1 MLELRRVQILATL
14 AVEGTMTATAAR
26 LHLTT
31 SAVSQQ
37 VALLEKE
44 VGLPLLVRS
53 GRNVILNEAGH
64 ALVGHYAQIAEAV
77 EEAEAHLRTFHS
89 DVRGSLAISTFP
101 SFCSVVLPEALMELR
116 RDHPGLSTYVRD
128 LEPLESI
135 AQLRGGGIDIAVVDD
150 VHDLELDGI
159 VTVELGRDEVLLCAS
174 PDHRPAQGPAGLTIA
189 LADYADVPWVLD
201 VEGSAFATF
210 VRSVCRDAGFEPRVV
225 ANCSNLVA
233 SLGLVRAG
241 YGVALMSELNLGPA
255 TADLVV
261 RRVDPPVRRAILVA
275 MRASSVQAP
284 SVRAVVQA
292 LRRATRARA
301 GSRRGAPHG
310 SAHGS
315 APGSAPGAVEAIG
328 SA

>member
-64 ALVGHYAQIAEAV
+64 ALVGHYAQIA

-261 RRVDPPVRRAILVA
+261 RRVDPPVQRAILVA

-301 GSRRGAPHG
+301 GARRGAPHG

-315 APGSAPGAVEAIG
+315 APGSAPGAVEGIG

>member
-1 MLELRRVQILATL
+1 MLELRRLQILATL

-37 VALLEKE
+37 IALLEKE

-53 GRNVILNEAGH
+53 GRNVTLNEAGH
-64 ALVGHYAQIAEAV
+64 ALVGHYAHIAEAV

-89 DVRGSLAISTFP
+89 DVRGTIAISTFP
-101 SFCSVVLPEALMELR
+101 SFCSVVLPEALMALR
-116 RDHPGLSTYVRD
+116 RAYPRLQTSVCDM
-128 LEPLESI
+128 EPLESI
-135 AQLRGGGIDIAVVDD
+135 AQLRGGGVDIAVIDD
-150 VHDLELDGI
+150 VRDIEGDGI
-159 VTVELGRDEVLLCAS
+159 VTIELGRDEILLCAA
-174 PDHRPAQGPAGLTIA
+174 PEHRPAPGPAIDLH
-189 LADYADVPWVLD
+189 DYADSPWILD

-210 VRSVCRDAGFEPRVV
+210 VRSVCRSVGFEPTVV
-225 ANCSNLVA
+225 ANCRNLVA

-261 RRVDPPVRRAILVA
+261 RRVDPPVQRTILVA

-284 SVRAVVQA
+284 SVRAVVRA
-292 LRRATRARA
+292 LRRATRAGA
-301 GSRRGAPHG
+301 RGQAASGDG
-310 SAHGS
+310 SAVDGP
-315 APGSAPGAVEAIG
+315 APAEA
-328 SA
+328 

>member
-174 PDHRPAQGPAGLTIA
+174 PEART
-189 LADYADVPWVLD
+189 
-201 VEGSAFATF
+201 
-210 VRSVCRDAGFEPRVV
+210 
-225 ANCSNLVA
+225 
-233 SLGLVRAG
+233 
-241 YGVALMSELNLGPA
+241 A
-255 TADLVV
+255 TAST
-261 RRVDPPVRRAILVA
+261 RRLSSWTPASRLSLLPPFSQRSTPTIQSGSSSSSSAGA
-275 MRASSVQAP
+275 AS
-284 SVRAVVQA
+284 
-292 LRRATRARA
+292 ATSSSKLA
-301 GSRRGAPHG
+301 
-310 SAHGS
+310 
-315 APGSAPGAVEAIG
+315 
-328 SA
+328 